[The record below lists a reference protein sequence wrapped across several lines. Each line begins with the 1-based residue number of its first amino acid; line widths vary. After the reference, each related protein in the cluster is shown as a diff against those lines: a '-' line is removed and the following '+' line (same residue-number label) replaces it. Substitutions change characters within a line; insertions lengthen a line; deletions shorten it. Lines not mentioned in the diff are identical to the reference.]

1 MMIKKLI
8 ALVLFIG
15 LTYTTNAQI
24 QTPQPSPFSKI
35 EQKVGLTDVTI
46 EYSRPGV
53 KGRTIFGD
61 LVPFGKTWRTGANA
75 NAKIT
80 FGTDVTFGETTLK
93 AGTYAIYTV
102 PNKESWDVMFYTDTD
117 NWGTPQKW
125 DASKVA
131 AKANAKV
138 YEVPFNVESFTID
151 INNLQSD
158 SATLE
163 MMWEKTYISVP
174 FSVPTD
180 EVASASIDKVM
191 AGPSVNDYFGAAK
204 YYFDSG
210 KDLNKARGWI
220 ETAVALRK
228 EPAFWHIRLQSLI
241 YAKLGD
247 KKEAIEAAKRSLE
260 LATKEGNADYVKM
273 NEESIAE
280 WMK

>member
-1 MMIKKLI
+1 MIKKLI
-8 ALVLFIG
+8 ALVLLVGFN
-15 LTYTTNAQI
+15 YTINAQV
-24 QTPQPSPFSKI
+24 QTPQPSPFAKI

-80 FGTDVTFGETTLK
+80 FGNDVTVGETTLK
-93 AGTYAIYTV
+93 AGTYAIFTV
-102 PNKESWDVMFYTDTD
+102 PNKESWEVLFYTDSD

-131 AKANAKV
+131 AQVSAKV
-138 YEVPFNVESFTID
+138 FELPFNVESFTID

-158 SATLE
+158 SATLGIF
-163 MMWEKTYISVP
+163 WEKTYISIP

-180 EVASASIDKVM
+180 EVANASIDKTM
-191 AGPSVNDYFGAAK
+191 AGPSVNDYFSAAK
-204 YYFDSG
+204 YYFDSD

-220 ETAVALRK
+220 DTAVALRK

-247 KKEAIEAAKRSLE
+247 KKGAIDAAKRSLE
-260 LATKEGNADYVKM
+260 LATKAGNDDYAKM
-273 NEESIAE
+273 NQESIAE
-280 WMK
+280 WTK